1 MNPEEL
7 ITKPSDKDSGKKE
20 NIRPVILVSK
30 DPKVL
35 NKVLV
40 VTLNHIC
47 LWYTDEY

>member
-1 MNPEEL
+1 MIDLVKYNNEPEFQTAL
-7 ITKPSDKDSGKKE
+7 KE
-20 NIRPVILVSK
+20 MFSSL

-47 LWYTDEY
+47 L